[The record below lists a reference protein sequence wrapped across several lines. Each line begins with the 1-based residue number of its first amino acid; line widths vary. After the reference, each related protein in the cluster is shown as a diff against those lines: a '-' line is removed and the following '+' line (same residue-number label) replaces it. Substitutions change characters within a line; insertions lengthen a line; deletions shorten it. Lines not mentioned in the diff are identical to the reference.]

1 MSYEINLLKGEQ
13 NPFWKTSKVS
23 LSWSCKKSF
32 DQIGVSGKLRN
43 GFKKCQEKLFHG
55 IALCTFRIW
64 PVEMTRCVCTLLAS
78 QDAMEV
84 MFVTVWVTNFTD
96 VTLVSDK
103 KLKTLKWKKSKGAR
117 VTFGL
122 WQCFCRNITDNVEC
136 INLLNVPIY
145 RSWLEQLL
153 QHLNKADD
161 NASAASGEFMQ
172 PMIYGRTSAPANYR
186 NLHRDEI

>member
-55 IALCTFRIW
+55 IVLCTFRIW

-96 VTLVSDK
+96 SGEWWKAKDVK
-103 KLKTLKWKKSKGAR
+103 KVKDVKRSTWKIG
-117 VTFGL
+117 TFCL
-122 WQCFCRNITDNVEC
+122 WQCFCRNITDHVEC

-153 QHLNKADD
+153 
-161 NASAASGEFMQ
+161 
-172 PMIYGRTSAPANYR
+172 
-186 NLHRDEI
+186 